1 MRPVKLT
8 MSAFG
13 PYAARTVIDFSA
25 FGKSGLFLITG
36 DTGAGKTSIFDAITF
51 ALYGQASG
59 SNRKPDMLRCT
70 DAQPTDPTEVE
81 LEFEYAGKTY
91 RVKRNFEYMRPAK
104 NGRPGLA
111 VEKAGATL
119 YLPDAVT
126 VSDPKPVNAK
136 IEEILG
142 IDHDQFPQIAMIAQG
157 DFMKLLFT
165 ESKDRL
171 DLFRKIFKT
180 ENYQTLQKRLKDEAS
195 ALKQKRDAAST
206 SLKQY
211 VEGTVCD
218 PEGPF
223 AEELDRAKQP
233 GQMPV
238 EEIIRLLE
246 RILEEDGKR
255 STALDVMLTTLR
267 KKKGECDTL
276 TGRLK
281 SFETAKSDLETKS
294 GELEKAKEE
303 LAPLDEAKKEAEKH
317 QPEID
322 ELVKTIA
329 GLKALLPNYGNA
341 DVLATGIRKL
351 EESIPGDEEKLSQDK
366 AALTQS
372 ENGIKALEEEL
383 AGLKNAGEELQK
395 LNTKFETNDQ
405 RQKNIDSLS
414 TQMNDIDKQRSVLG
428 GQQEQQKTL
437 MGQLDAARRE
447 YNRKYDLFLAEQAG
461 ILASTLEEGRPC
473 PVCGSIS
480 HPSPAG
486 LSEGAPS
493 EEDLKKAKSD
503 YDGLQEKVNNQ
514 AGTCAGTIGRIA
526 TMEKTLEDQ
535 AGKLFP
541 GFTMETLQDLIDA
554 EKERLSDVAKTLGE
568 AIRTQ
573 EKKKER
579 KTDLDER
586 IIPEAKKKYEKDK
599 QALDEL
605 NGKIVSD
612 RNLLEEKRKNL
623 AELRKNLSY
632 PDKKTAEGKIKE
644 LDAEKEKLD
653 NALSAAREKFDECNK
668 KVTELDAAVKALTGQ
683 VEAGCD
689 VDLAQVEAELERI
702 KADTDKATE
711 EFGQVSFRVRTNKA
725 ALENIKKRS
734 ASVIAIETELAWK
747 ESLSKTANGD
757 LSDKEKIMLETYVQ
771 ASYFD
776 RIIAKANTRLMVM
789 TGGQYELRRKAVAAN
804 MKSQAGLDLNVVDHH
819 NATERDV
826 RSLSGGEAFKAAL
839 SLALGLSDEIQSS
852 AGGVRLDSMFV
863 DEGFGS
869 LDKDSVEQA
878 LKALSDLTEGSRLIG
893 IISHVEQLKKINK
906 QIVVTK
912 DRDGGSRID
921 MNY

>member
-893 IISHVEQLKKINK
+893 IISHVEQLKKIDK